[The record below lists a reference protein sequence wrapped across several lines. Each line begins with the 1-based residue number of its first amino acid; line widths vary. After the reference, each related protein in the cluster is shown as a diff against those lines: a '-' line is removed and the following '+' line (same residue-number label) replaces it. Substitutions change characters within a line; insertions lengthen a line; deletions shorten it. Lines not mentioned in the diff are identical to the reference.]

1 MINTLI
7 LKIRN
12 IITLLFLL
20 VLIGCS
26 SISTSTE
33 HYEEIDKFVDLE
45 LFDQAVVSLQKN
57 QEDAYAEKDRVLFWI
72 DLGLLQHY
80 AYQDSLSINT
90 LTLADNAIE
99 ELFTTSVSKGV
110 TSMVLNDNAL
120 DYSGEDYE
128 NLYINVFKA
137 LAYYRLGMSESALV
151 EIRRLT
157 EKFVELEQKYQQEF
171 RSLQESDDI
180 KTDIEEISVNF
191 YSSALA
197 HYLSMILFFN
207 DGAYDDARISRDKFY
222 DAFDNQNELYTFPK
236 PNLDS
241 FLAQSDKTRLSFVS
255 FTGRAPLKYEYVFQ
269 IDTFENLII
278 LSVLENGRWKKF
290 NTIPWYGVDGGLH
303 AKFAVPKLM
312 KRGSLVDKVEVVV
325 DGLHKR
331 DLYKIESLE
340 DIAFETFKREEGIIY
355 LKSLARTVTK
365 AIANEALNKE
375 LDKQTDGGD
384 WGGLT
389 RLLTGA
395 LINAT
400 ENADL
405 RIAHYFPSFAYGG
418 NVEIEPGVHN
428 IEIVYKDRMNR
439 IIATDKF
446 DNYNVSKNNKIELF
460 ETVFLK

>member
-1 MINTLI
+1 M
-7 LKIRN
+7 
-12 IITLLFLL
+12 
-20 VLIGCS
+20 
-26 SISTSTE
+26 
-33 HYEEIDKFVDLE
+33 YDK
-45 LFDQAVVSLQKN
+45 AVVSLQNSQK
-57 QEDAYAEKDRVLFWI
+57 DAYDEKDRVLFWI

-80 AYQDSLSINT
+80 AYQDSLSIIN
-90 LTLADNAIE
+90 LALADNAIE
-99 ELFTTSVSKGV
+99 ELYTTSISKGV
-110 TSMVLNDNAL
+110 ASMVLNDNAL

-137 LAYYRLGMSESALV
+137 LAFYRQGESESALV

-157 EKFVELEQKYQQEF
+157 EKFVELEQKYQQEY
-171 RSLQESDDI
+171 RSLKESDEI
-180 KTDIEEISVNF
+180 KTEVDEISVNF

-197 HYLSMILFFN
+197 HYLSMILFLN
-207 DGAYDDARISRDKFY
+207 DGEYDDGRISRDKFY
-222 DAFDNQNELYTFPK
+222 DAFENQKELYNFPK
-236 PNLDS
+236 PNLDN
-241 FLAQSDKTRLSFVS
+241 FLTHSENAKLSFIT

-269 IDTFENLII
+269 IDTFENLIVI
-278 LSVLENGRWKKF
+278 SILENGRWKEF
-290 NTIPWYGVDGGLH
+290 NTIAWYGLEGGLH
-303 AKFAVPKLM
+303 AKFAIPKLK
-312 KRGSLVDKVEVVV
+312 KRGSMVNKVEVIV
-325 DGLHKR
+325 DGVHKR

-340 DIAFETFKREEGIIY
+340 DIAFEAFKREEGIIY
-355 LKSLARTVTK
+355 LKSLARTVSK

-418 NVEIEPGVHN
+418 EIEVQPGVHN
-428 IEIVYKDRMNR
+428 IEIVYKDRNNR
-439 IIATDKF
+439 TIATDKF
-446 DNYNVSKNNKIELF
+446 DNYNVSKNKNIDLL

>member
-1 MINTLI
+1 ITVI
-7 LKIRN
+7 FKIRN
-12 IITLLFLL
+12 IITLLVLL
-20 VLIGCS
+20 TLIGCS

-33 HYEEIDKFVDLE
+33 HYKEIDKFVNQE
-45 LFDQAVVSLQKN
+45 LFGDAVVTLQKN
-57 QEDAYAEKDRVLFWI
+57 QQESYDEKDRVLFWI

-80 AYQDSLSINT
+80 AYQDSLSISN
-90 LTLADNAIE
+90 LMLADYAIE
-99 ELFTTSVSKGV
+99 ELYTTSISKGV
-110 TSMVLNDNAL
+110 ASMVLNDNAL

-137 LAYYRLGMSESALV
+137 LAFYREGKSESALV

-171 RSLQESDDI
+171 SPLKESDEI
-180 KTDIEEISVNF
+180 KTDFEEIPVNF

-197 HYLSMILFFN
+197 HYISMILFLN
-207 DGAYDDARISRDKFY
+207 DGEYDDARISRDKFY
-222 DAFDNQNELYTFPK
+222 DAFDNQKELYGFPK
-236 PNLDS
+236 PKLEN
-241 FLAQSDKTRLSFVS
+241 FLSQSDKAKLSFIT

-269 IDTFENLII
+269 IDTYKNLIVI
-278 LSVLENGRWKKF
+278 SILENGRWTKL
-290 NTIPWYGVDGGLH
+290 NTIPWYGVDGGIH
-303 AKFAVPKLM
+303 AKFAVPKLI
-312 KRGSLVDKVEVVV
+312 KRGSIVQNVQVYV
-325 DGLHKR
+325 DGMHKKN
-331 DLYKIESLE
+331 LYKIESLE

-355 LKSLARTVTK
+355 LKSLARTVSK

-375 LDKQTDGGD
+375 IDKQSDGD

-418 NVEIEPGVHN
+418 EIEVQPGVHT
-428 IEIVYKDRMNR
+428 IEIVYKDRYNKT
-439 IIATDKF
+439 IATDIF
-446 DNYNVSKNNKIELF
+446 ENYNVSKNKKIDLL
-460 ETVFLK
+460 ETVFLQ